1 MSRFGTATD
10 TLRWGDCQN
19 VTLVNSALA
28 HVVTM
33 QSKQLAQARWRWPL
47 LWGMRVS
54 IEPQIAAGETLTFT
68 VTFQV
73 TIGSGQNTATVS
85 FVYLLTAANGYAPIT
100 DFQQLPAQDIQ
111 VTCTV
116 SSPGGSGLT
125 DNIRVGA
132 FLAPVTEPHAMTHV
146 YEMMS
151 GEADAP
157 GARWMTEHHGSDP
170 DGPQPGTG
178 QGFPINPDP
187 LHYQR
192 RGP

>member
-1 MSRFGTATD
+1 MSRHGTALD

-19 VTLVNSALA
+19 VAIVNPALA
-28 HVVTM
+28 AATQM
-33 QSKQLAQARWRWPL
+33 TTKQLAQARWRWPL
-47 LWGMRVS
+47 VWGLRIS
-54 IEPQIAAGETLTFT
+54 IEPQMAVGETLTFT

-73 TIGSGQNTATVS
+73 TIGSGQNTANVY

-100 DFQQLPAQDIQ
+100 DFLQLPAQDVQ
-111 VTCTV
+111 VQCTV

-132 FLAPVTEPHAMTHV
+132 FLAPVTEPHATTHL
-146 YEMMS
+146 YEIAS
-151 GEADAP
+151 GESQEP
-157 GARWMTEHHGSDP
+157 GARWMTEHHGSNP

-187 LHYQR
+187 LTYQR
-192 RGP
+192 R